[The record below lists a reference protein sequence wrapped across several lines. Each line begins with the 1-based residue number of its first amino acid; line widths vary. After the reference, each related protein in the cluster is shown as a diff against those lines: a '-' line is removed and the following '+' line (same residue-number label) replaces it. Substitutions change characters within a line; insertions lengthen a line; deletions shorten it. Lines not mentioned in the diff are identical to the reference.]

1 MGMIPKIQAPLL
13 GLNRK
18 YTLYHCSDSAISQRA
33 EITVSSLLDELLF
46 RPAHVGAS
54 RGKHRL
60 GTFKRFRKRGE
71 FHLDVKLH
79 GTLIVPDWGNL
90 LVDHEAYGNFACS
103 ATLNIAGSVEAIREL
118 VSKNIN
124 PHFTAHDTLLSFPA
138 AWNEMPDQE
147 GVPVFP
153 DAPTAHAVIERAREK
168 FNSATA

>member
-1 MGMIPKIQAPLL
+1 MMTKIQAPLL

-18 YTLYHCSDSAISQRA
+18 YTLYHCSDSAMSQRA
-33 EITVSSLLDELLF
+33 EITVSSLLDEPLF
-46 RPAHVGAS
+46 LPGYVGAS

-71 FHLDVKLH
+71 FQLDVKLH

-90 LVDHEAYGNFACS
+90 PVDHEAYGNFACS

-124 PHFTAHDTLLSFPA
+124 PQFTTHDTLLSFPA

-147 GVPVFP
+147 GIPVFP
-153 DAPTAHAVIERAREK
+153 DAPTGHAVIERVRES
-168 FNSATA
+168 NSAA